1 MFQVYSQNVVRMFF
15 GVFSKCSKVVFLG
28 CSKSLSTMVK
38 ITMRS
43 LGYLIGC
50 HIGDDVDDED
60 GNDIY
65 GLGVTLTANWHRLVL
80 MHTLAVSSL
89 SSAND

>member
-1 MFQVYSQNVVRMFF
+1 MFIGSF
-15 GVFSKCSKVVFLG
+15 FLG
-28 CSKSLSTMVK
+28 FSKSLSTIVK
-38 ITMRS
+38 ITMRL
-43 LGYLIGC
+43 LGDRCLIGC
-50 HIGDDVDDED
+50 HIGNDDDDDD

-65 GLGVTLTANWHRLVL
+65 GMGVTLTANWHRLVL